1 MEKVIKISDK
11 ARDIILSKPYL
22 FKNISL
28 EDICKKVIGVIET
41 NIDLLFFST
50 AGIKSSDW
58 TLKCECNVYT
68 ESVFLEVSVD
78 TGTEVYSTSRNLATL
93 IKKGNNYDE
102 LYVSYFKSLLLPYRD
117 DGTVLIDSFFGR
129 FKNVWDFSPVHCTKV
144 SEYSQFV
151 KIGSQGVLITKDK
164 RKVSL
169 VSPEMYTKDN
179 GIGIFARFIK
189 SLKFNRDRGSIEYVE
204 AIFGDSIMTFDGT
217 IFKINDMR
225 GFDCGRLWDEICHD
239 DFFRDVDFKF
249 TSRSLNV
256 VYENKNFTKFE
267 MFDAFRQ
274 VCVEYG
280 VLKDFILTKDILNA
294 ILKNESVYS
303 PFEAVSEYI
312 KYDWTSKDKR
322 VNIKD
327 AVFFSDISA
336 KRNAAKDKGVSF
348 EHLARLANMTS
359 SKHLIGKFLVRSF
372 EISCDDS
379 DNDVISILDK
389 WASQIERISKVPE
402 NSNIRIVFYGKDGY
416 ATFKEDT
423 LVIQYY
429 RGVESEIDNI
439 FSDIEN
445 INTSFGIVIQDVT
458 RMWYIRK

>member
-22 FKNISL
+22 FKNMSL
-28 EDICKKVIGVIET
+28 ENIERKVIGVIET
-41 NIDLLFFST
+41 NIDLLFNST

-58 TLKCECNVYT
+58 TLKCECDVYT

-117 DGTVLIDSFFGR
+117 DGTVRIDSFFGR
-129 FKNVWDFSPVHCTKV
+129 FKNVWDFSSVHCTKV

-151 KIGSQGVLITKDK
+151 NIGSKGVLITKDK
-164 RKVSL
+164 HKVSL

-179 GIGIFARFIK
+179 RIGSLARFIK
-189 SLKFNRDRGSIEYVE
+189 SLKFNRDSIDYVE

-217 IFKINDMR
+217 VFKINDMR
-225 GFDCGRLWDEICHD
+225 GLDCERLWDEICKD
-239 DFFRDVDFKF
+239 DFFRDIDFKF

-256 VYENKNFTKFE
+256 TYENQNFTKFE
-267 MFDAFRQ
+267 MFDAFKQ
-274 VCVEYG
+274 VCVKYG

-294 ILKNESVYS
+294 ISKNESVYS

-327 AVFFSDISA
+327 AIFFSDISA
-336 KRNAAKDKGVSF
+336 NRNAANDNGVSF
-348 EHLARLANMTS
+348 EHLARLANLTR

-379 DNDVISILDK
+379 DKDIISILGK
-389 WASQIERISKVPE
+389 WASQIERISEVPE

-429 RGVESEIDNI
+429 RGVESEIDNV
-439 FSDIEN
+439 FSDVEN
-445 INTSFGIVIQDVT
+445 INTSLGIVIQDVT

>member
-1 MEKVIKISDK
+1 MEKVINISDK

-22 FKNISL
+22 FKNMSL
-28 EDICKKVIGVIET
+28 EDIKRKVIFAIGKSIH
-41 NIDLLFFST
+41 LLFIRT
-50 AGIKSSDW
+50 AGIDCSDW
-58 TLKCECNVYT
+58 TLKCECDVYT
-68 ESVFLEVSVD
+68 ESIFLEVSVD
-78 TGTEVYSTSRNLATL
+78 TGAEVYSTSRNLSSL
-93 IKKGNNYDE
+93 IKKGNVYDE
-102 LYVSYFKSLLLPYRD
+102 MYVSYFKSLLLPYRD
-117 DGTVLIDSFFGR
+117 DGTVIIDSFFGR
-129 FKNVWDFSPVHCTKV
+129 FKNVWDFSPVHCSKV

-151 KIGSQGVLITKDK
+151 RIGFKGVLIKKDK
-164 RKVSL
+164 GKVNL
-169 VSPEMYTKDN
+169 VSPEMYTKDSR
-179 GIGIFARFIK
+179 IGSIARFIK
-189 SLKFNRDRGSIEYVE
+189 SLKFNRDSIECIE

-217 IFKINDMR
+217 FFKINDMR
-225 GFDCGRLWDEICHD
+225 GLDCGRLWDEICND
-239 DFFRDVDFKF
+239 DFFRDIDFKF

-256 VYENKNFTKFE
+256 SYENKNFTKFE

-303 PFEAVSEYI
+303 PFDAVSEYI
-312 KYDWTSKDKR
+312 KYEWTSKDKR

-327 AVFFSDISA
+327 AVFFSDISE
-336 KRNAAKDKGVSF
+336 KRNVAKDEGVSF
-348 EHLARLANMTS
+348 EHLTRLANLTN

-379 DNDVISILDK
+379 DNDIISILGK
-389 WASQIERISKVPE
+389 WVSQIERISKIPE
-402 NSNIRIVFYGKDGY
+402 NCNIRVVFYGKDGY
-416 ATFKEDT
+416 VTFKEDT

-439 FSDIEN
+439 FSDVEN
-445 INTSFGIVIQDVT
+445 LNTSFGIVIQDVT

>member
-1 MEKVIKISDK
+1 MEKVIKISDE

-22 FKNISL
+22 FKNMSL
-28 EDICKKVIGVIET
+28 EDIEQKVISAIGKSIH
-41 NIDLLFFST
+41 LLFIRT
-50 AGIKSSDW
+50 AGIDCSDW
-58 TLKCECNVYT
+58 TLKCECDVYV
-68 ESVFLEVSVD
+68 ESVFLDVSVD
-78 TGTEVYSTSRNLATL
+78 TGAEVYSTSNKLSS
-93 IKKGNNYDE
+93 IINKGKGYEDF
-102 LYVSYFKSLLLPYRD
+102 YVSYFKSLLSSYME
-117 DGTVLIDSFFGR
+117 DGTVIIDSLFGR

-144 SEYSQFV
+144 LEYSQFV
-151 KIGSQGVLITKDK
+151 KIGSKGVLITKGNG
-164 RKVSL
+164 RVSL

-179 GIGIFARFIK
+179 RIGSLARFIK
-189 SLKFNRDRGSIEYVE
+189 SLNFSRDSIECIE
-204 AIFGDSIMTFDGT
+204 AIFGDSVMTFDGSV
-217 IFKINDMR
+217 FKINDMR
-225 GFDCGRLWDEICHD
+225 GLDCGRLWDEISND
-239 DFFRDVDFKF
+239 DFFRDIDFKF
-249 TSRSLNV
+249 ISRSLNV
-256 VYENKNFTKFE
+256 TYENHNFTKFE

-294 ILKNESVYS
+294 ILKNESIYS

-327 AVFFSDISA
+327 AIFFSDISA
-336 KRNAAKDKGVSF
+336 KRNGNKDKGVPF
-348 EHLARLANMTS
+348 EHLARLASLTD

-379 DNDVISILDK
+379 DNDIISILGK
-389 WASQIERISKVPE
+389 WASQIERISKIPE
-402 NSNIRIVFYGKDGY
+402 NCNIRVVFYGKDGY

-439 FSDIEN
+439 FSDIETL
-445 INTSFGIVIQDVT
+445 NTSIGIVIQDVT

>member
-1 MEKVIKISDK
+1 MEKVINISDK

-22 FKNISL
+22 FKNMSL
-28 EDICKKVIGVIET
+28 EDIERKVISAIGKSIH
-41 NIDLLFFST
+41 LLFIRT
-50 AGIKSSDW
+50 AGIDCSDW
-58 TLKCECNVYT
+58 TLICECDVYV
-68 ESVFLEVSVD
+68 ESVFLDVSVD
-78 TGTEVYSTSRNLATL
+78 TGAEVYSTSNKLSSI
-93 IKKGNNYDE
+93 IKKGKDYEDF
-102 LYVSYFKSLLLPYRD
+102 YVSYFKSLLLPYRED
-117 DGTVLIDSFFGR
+117 RTVIIDSFFGR
-129 FKNVWDFSPVHCTKV
+129 FKNVWDFSPVHCSKV

-151 KIGSQGVLITKDK
+151 RIGFKGVLIKKDK
-164 RKVSL
+164 GKVSL
-169 VSPEMYTKDN
+169 VSPEIYTKDSR
-179 GIGIFARFIK
+179 IGSIARFIK
-189 SLKFNRDRGSIEYVE
+189 SLKFNRDSIECIE

-217 IFKINDMR
+217 FFKINDMR
-225 GFDCGRLWDEICHD
+225 GLDCGRLWDEICND
-239 DFFRDVDFKF
+239 DFFRDIDFKF

-256 VYENKNFTKFE
+256 SYENKNFTKFE

-303 PFEAVSEYI
+303 PYEAVSEYI

-327 AVFFSDISA
+327 AIFFSDISVLC
-336 KRNAAKDKGVSF
+336 NAGKDDGVSF
-348 EHLARLANMTS
+348 EHLARLANLTTL
-359 SKHLIGKFLVRSF
+359 KHLIGKFLVRSF

-379 DNDVISILDK
+379 DNNIISILGK
-389 WASQIERISKVPE
+389 WKNQIERISKIPE
-402 NSNIRIVFYGKDGY
+402 NSNIRLVFYGKDGY

-439 FSDIEN
+439 FSDIETLN
-445 INTSFGIVIQDVT
+445 ISIGIVIQDVT

>member
-22 FKNISL
+22 FKNMSL

-50 AGIKSSDW
+50 CGIKSSDW

-102 LYVSYFKSLLLPYRD
+102 LYVSYFKTLLLPYRD

-151 KIGSQGVLITKDK
+151 KIGSQGVRITKDK

-189 SLKFNRDRGSIEYVE
+189 SLKFNRDFIECVE
-204 AIFGDSIMTFDGT
+204 AIFGDSIMTFDGSV
-217 IFKINDMR
+217 FKINDMR
-225 GFDCGRLWDEICHD
+225 GIDCGRLWDEICHD
-239 DFFRDVDFKF
+239 DFFRDIDFKF

-267 MFDAFRQ
+267 MFDAFSQ

-280 VLKDFILTKDILNA
+280 VLKDFILTNDILNA

>member
-1 MEKVIKISDK
+1 MEKVINISDK
-11 ARDIILSKPYL
+11 AKDIILSKPYL
-22 FKNISL
+22 FKNMSL

-41 NIDLLFFST
+41 NIELLFFST
-50 AGIKSSDW
+50 AGINLSDW
-58 TLKCECNVYT
+58 TLKCECDVYT
-68 ESVFLEVSVD
+68 ESVFLEVSVN
-78 TGTEVYSTSRNLATL
+78 TGTEVYSTSRNLSTL
-93 IKKGNNYDE
+93 IKKGNNYGE

-117 DGTVLIDSFFGR
+117 DGTIFIDSFFGR

-151 KIGSQGVLITKDK
+151 KIGSKGVLIKKDN

-179 GIGIFARFIK
+179 RIGSLAHFIK
-189 SLKFNRDRGSIEYVE
+189 SLKFNRDSIECVE
-204 AIFGDSIMTFDGT
+204 AIFGDSIMTFDGSV
-217 IFKINDMR
+217 FKINDMR
-225 GFDCGRLWDEICHD
+225 GLDCGRLWNEICND
-239 DFFRDVDFKF
+239 YFFRDIDFKF

-256 VYENKNFTKFE
+256 SYENKNFTKFE
-267 MFDAFRQ
+267 IFDAFRQ
-274 VCVEYG
+274 VCIEYG

-303 PFEAVSEYI
+303 PYEAVSEYI

-327 AVFFSDISA
+327 AIFFSDISA
-336 KRNAAKDKGVSF
+336 KHNAAKDKGVSF
-348 EHLARLANMTS
+348 EHLARLANLTTL
-359 SKHLIGKFLVRSF
+359 KHLIGKFLVRSF

-379 DNDVISILDK
+379 DNDIISILHK

-429 RGVESEIDNI
+429 RGIESEIDNI
-439 FSDIEN
+439 FSDIETL
-445 INTSFGIVIQDVT
+445 NTSIGIVIQDSAK
-458 RMWYIRK
+458 MWYIRKG

>member
-22 FKNISL
+22 FKNMSL

-41 NIDLLFFST
+41 NIELLFFST
-50 AGIKSSDW
+50 AGINSSDF
-58 TLKCECNVYT
+58 TLKCECDVYV
-68 ESVFLEVSVD
+68 ESVFLEVSVN
-78 TGTEVYSTSRNLATL
+78 TGTEVYSTSRNLSSL

-102 LYVSYFKSLLLPYRD
+102 MYVSYFKSLLLPYRD
-117 DGTVLIDSFFGR
+117 DGTVFIDSFFGR
-129 FKNVWDFSPVHCTKV
+129 FKNVWDFSPVHCRNV

-151 KIGSQGVLITKDK
+151 KIGSKGVLITKEK
-164 RKVSL
+164 GKVKL
-169 VSPEMYTKDN
+169 VSPEMYTQDN
-179 GIGIFARFIK
+179 RIGSFAGFIK
-189 SLKFNRDRGSIEYVE
+189 SLTFNRDSIECVE
-204 AIFGDSIMTFDGT
+204 AIFWDSIMTFDGGV
-217 IFKINDMR
+217 FKINDMR
-225 GFDCGRLWDEICHD
+225 GLDCGRLWDEICND
-239 DFFRDVDFKF
+239 DFFRDIDFKF

-256 VYENKNFTKFE
+256 TYENQNFTKFE

-274 VCVEYG
+274 VCIEYG

-303 PFEAVSEYI
+303 PFDAVCEYI

-322 VNIKD
+322 VNVKD
-327 AVFFSDISA
+327 AIFFSDISS
-336 KRNAAKDKGVSF
+336 KRNGNKDKGVPF
-348 EHLARLANMTS
+348 EHLARLANLTS
-359 SKHLIGKFLVRSF
+359 SKHLIGKFLVKSF

-379 DNDVISILDK
+379 ETDIISILGK
-389 WASQIERISKVPE
+389 WESQIERISKVPE
-402 NSNIRIVFYGKDGY
+402 NNNIRVIFYGKDGY

-439 FSDIEN
+439 FSDIETL
-445 INTSFGIVIQDVT
+445 NTSIGIVIQDSA

>member
-1 MEKVIKISDK
+1 MEKVINISDK

-22 FKNISL
+22 FKNMSL
-28 EDICKKVIGVIET
+28 EDIKRKVIFDIGKSIH
-41 NIDLLFFST
+41 LLFIRT
-50 AGIKSSDW
+50 AGIDCSDW
-58 TLKCECNVYT
+58 TLKCECDVYV
-68 ESVFLEVSVD
+68 ESVFLDVSVD
-78 TGTEVYSTSRNLATL
+78 TGAEMYNTSNKLSS
-93 IKKGNNYDE
+93 IINKGKNYEDF
-102 LYVSYFKSLLLPYRD
+102 YVSYFKSLLSSYME
-117 DGTVLIDSFFGR
+117 DGTVIIDSLFGR
-129 FKNVWDFSPVHCTKV
+129 FKNVWDFSPVHCRKV

-151 KIGSQGVLITKDK
+151 KIGSKGVLITKGNG
-164 RKVSL
+164 KVSL

-179 GIGIFARFIK
+179 RIGSLARFIK
-189 SLKFNRDRGSIEYVE
+189 SLNFSRDLIESVE
-204 AIFGDSIMTFDGT
+204 AIFGDSIISFDGSV
-217 IFKINDMR
+217 FKINDMR
-225 GFDCGRLWDEICHD
+225 GFDCGRLWDEICND
-239 DFFRDVDFKF
+239 DFFRDIDFKF

-256 VYENKNFTKFE
+256 FYENKNFTKFE

-274 VCVEYG
+274 VCVEYE

-322 VNIKD
+322 VNVKD
-327 AVFFSDISA
+327 AIFFIDISGC
-336 KRNAAKDKGVSF
+336 RNENKDKGVSF
-348 EHLARLANMTS
+348 EHLARLANLTS

-379 DNDVISILDK
+379 DNDIISILGK
-389 WASQIERISKVPE
+389 WASQIERISKIPE
-402 NSNIRIVFYGKDGY
+402 NCNIRVIFYGKDGY

-439 FSDIEN
+439 FSDVETL
-445 INTSFGIVIQDVT
+445 NTSLGIVIQDSA
-458 RMWYIRK
+458 RMWYIRR

>member
-1 MEKVIKISDK
+1 MEKVINISDK

-22 FKNISL
+22 FKNMSL

-41 NIDLLFFST
+41 NIELLFFST
-50 AGIKSSDW
+50 AGINSSDF
-58 TLKCECNVYT
+58 TLKCECDVYT
-68 ESVFLEVSVD
+68 ESVFLEVSVN
-78 TGTEVYSTSRNLATL
+78 TGTEVYSTSRNLSTL

-102 LYVSYFKSLLLPYRD
+102 MYVSYFKSLLLPYRD
-117 DGTVLIDSFFGR
+117 DGTVFIDSFFGR
-129 FKNVWDFSPVHCTKV
+129 FKNVWDFSPVHCRNV

-151 KIGSQGVLITKDK
+151 KIGSKGVLITKEK
-164 RKVSL
+164 GKVKL
-169 VSPEMYTKDN
+169 VSPEMYTQDN
-179 GIGIFARFIK
+179 RIGSLAGFIK
-189 SLKFNRDRGSIEYVE
+189 SLKFNKDSIKCVE
-204 AIFGDSIMTFDGT
+204 AIFWDSIMTFDGSV
-217 IFKINDMR
+217 FKINDMR
-225 GFDCGRLWDEICHD
+225 GLDCGRLWDEICND
-239 DFFRDVDFKF
+239 DFFRNIDFKF

-256 VYENKNFTKFE
+256 TYENQNFTKFE

-322 VNIKD
+322 VNVKD
-327 AVFFSDISA
+327 AIFFIDISGC
-336 KRNAAKDKGVSF
+336 RNENKDKCVSF
-348 EHLARLANMTS
+348 EHLARLANLTS
-359 SKHLIGKFLVRSF
+359 LKHLIGKFLVMSF

-379 DNDVISILDK
+379 DNDIISILGK
-389 WASQIERISKVPE
+389 WASQIECISKIPE
-402 NSNIRIVFYGKDGY
+402 NCNIRVIFYGKDGY

-439 FSDIEN
+439 FSDVETL
-445 INTSFGIVIQDVT
+445 NTSLGIVIQDSA

>member
-1 MEKVIKISDK
+1 MEKVINISDK

-22 FKNISL
+22 FKNMSL
-28 EDICKKVIGVIET
+28 EDIERKVIFVIGKS
-41 NIDLLFFST
+41 IHLLFIRT
-50 AGIKSSDW
+50 AGIDCSDW
-58 TLKCECNVYT
+58 TLKCECDVYT

-78 TGTEVYSTSRNLATL
+78 TGTEVYSTSRNLSSL
-93 IKKGNNYDE
+93 IKKVNAYDE
-102 LYVSYFKSLLLPYRD
+102 MYVSYFKSLLLPYRD
-117 DGTVLIDSFFGR
+117 DGIVFIDSFFGR

-179 GIGIFARFIK
+179 RIGSLAHFIK
-189 SLKFNRDRGSIEYVE
+189 SLKFNRDSIECVE
-204 AIFGDSIMTFDGT
+204 AIFGDSIMTFDGSV
-217 IFKINDMR
+217 FKINDMR
-225 GFDCGRLWDEICHD
+225 GLDCERLWDEISKD
-239 DFFRDVDFKF
+239 DFFRDIDFKF

-256 VYENKNFTKFE
+256 TYENRNFTKFE

-294 ILKNESVYS
+294 ILKNESIYS
-303 PFEAVSEYI
+303 PYEAVCEYI
-312 KYDWTSKDKR
+312 KYDWTSKNKR
-322 VNIKD
+322 VNVKD
-327 AVFFSDISA
+327 AIFFSDISA
-336 KRNAAKDKGVSF
+336 KRNANKDKGVSF
-348 EHLARLANMTS
+348 EHLARLANLTS

-379 DNDVISILDK
+379 DNDIISILYK

-402 NSNIRIVFYGKDGY
+402 NSNVRVIFYGKDGY

-429 RGVESEIDNI
+429 RGVESEIDNV
-439 FSDIEN
+439 FSDVEN
-445 INTSFGIVIQDVT
+445 INTSLGIVIQDVT

>member
-1 MEKVIKISDK
+1 MEKVINISDK
-11 ARDIILSKPYL
+11 AKDIILSKPYL
-22 FKNISL
+22 FKNMSL

-41 NIDLLFFST
+41 NIELLFFST
-50 AGIKSSDW
+50 AGINLSDW
-58 TLKCECNVYT
+58 TLKCECDVYT
-68 ESVFLEVSVD
+68 ENVFLEVSVN
-78 TGTEVYSTSRNLATL
+78 TGTEVYSTSRNLSTL
-93 IKKGNNYDE
+93 IKKGNNYGE

-117 DGTVLIDSFFGR
+117 DGTIFIDSFFGR

-151 KIGSQGVLITKDK
+151 KIGSKGVLIKKDN

-179 GIGIFARFIK
+179 RIGSLAHFIK
-189 SLKFNRDRGSIEYVE
+189 SLKFNRDSIECVE
-204 AIFGDSIMTFDGT
+204 AIFGDSIMTFDGSV
-217 IFKINDMR
+217 FKINDMR
-225 GFDCGRLWDEICHD
+225 GLDCGRLWNEICND
-239 DFFRDVDFKF
+239 DFFRDIDFKF

-256 VYENKNFTKFE
+256 SYENKNFTKFE
-267 MFDAFRQ
+267 IFDAFRQ
-274 VCVEYG
+274 VCIEYG

-303 PFEAVSEYI
+303 PYEAVSEYV

-322 VNIKD
+322 FNIKD
-327 AVFFSDISA
+327 AIFFSDISA
-336 KRNAAKDKGVSF
+336 KHNAAKDKGVSF
-348 EHLARLANMTS
+348 EHLARLANLTTL
-359 SKHLIGKFLVRSF
+359 KHLIGKFLVRSF

-379 DNDVISILDK
+379 DNDIISILHK

-416 ATFKEDT
+416 VTFKEDT

-429 RGVESEIDNI
+429 RGIESEIDNI
-439 FSDIEN
+439 FSDIETL
-445 INTSFGIVIQDVT
+445 NTSIGIVIQDSA
-458 RMWYIRK
+458 RMWYIRKG

>member
-1 MEKVIKISDK
+1 MEKVINISDK

-22 FKNISL
+22 FKNMSL

-50 AGIKSSDW
+50 CGIKSSDW
-58 TLKCECNVYT
+58 TLKCECDVYT

-78 TGTEVYSTSRNLATL
+78 TGTEVYSTNRNLSTL

-102 LYVSYFKSLLLPYRD
+102 MYVLYFKSLLLPYRD
-117 DGTVLIDSFFGR
+117 DGTVFIDSFFGR
-129 FKNVWDFSPVHCTKV
+129 FKNVWDFSPVHCRKV

-151 KIGSQGVLITKDK
+151 KIGSKGVLITKGNG
-164 RKVSL
+164 KVSL

-179 GIGIFARFIK
+179 RIGSLARFIK
-189 SLKFNRDRGSIEYVE
+189 SLNFSRDSIESVE
-204 AIFGDSIMTFDGT
+204 AIFGDSIISFDGSV
-217 IFKINDMR
+217 FKINDMR
-225 GFDCGRLWDEICHD
+225 GLDCGRLWDEICHD

-256 VYENKNFTKFE
+256 AYENQNFIKFE

-280 VLKDFILTKDILNA
+280 VLKDFILTRDILNA

-303 PFEAVSEYI
+303 PYNAVCEYI
-312 KYDWTSKDKR
+312 KYDWSSKDKR
-322 VNIKD
+322 IDVKD
-327 AVFFSDISA
+327 AIFFSDISVL
-336 KRNAAKDKGVSF
+336 RNAGKDDGVSF
-348 EHLARLANMTS
+348 EHLTRLARLTD

-379 DNDVISILDK
+379 DNDIISILGK
-389 WASQIERISKVPE
+389 WASQIERISKIPE
-402 NSNIRIVFYGKDGY
+402 NCNIRVIFYGKDGY
-416 ATFKEDT
+416 ATFKENT

-429 RGVESEIDNI
+429 RDVESEIDNI
-439 FSDIEN
+439 FSDIETL
-445 INTSFGIVIQDVT
+445 NTSLGIVIQDSA
-458 RMWYIRK
+458 RMWYIRKG

>member
-1 MEKVIKISDK
+1 MEKIINISDK

-22 FKNISL
+22 FKNMSL

-41 NIDLLFFST
+41 NIELLFFST
-50 AGIKSSDW
+50 AGINSSDF
-58 TLKCECNVYT
+58 TLKCECDVYT

-78 TGTEVYSTSRNLATL
+78 TGTEVYSTSRNLSTL

-102 LYVSYFKSLLLPYRD
+102 MYVSYFKSLLLPYRD
-117 DGTVLIDSFFGR
+117 DGIVFIDSFFGR
-129 FKNVWDFSPVHCTKV
+129 FKNVWDFSPVHCKNV

-151 KIGSQGVLITKDK
+151 KIGSKGVLITKEK
-164 RKVSL
+164 GKVKL
-169 VSPEMYTKDN
+169 VSPEMYTQDN
-179 GIGIFARFIK
+179 RIGSFAGFIK
-189 SLKFNRDRGSIEYVE
+189 SLKFNKDSIECVE
-204 AIFGDSIMTFDGT
+204 AIFWDSIMTFDGSV
-217 IFKINDMR
+217 FKINDMR
-225 GFDCGRLWDEICHD
+225 GLDCGRLWDEICND
-239 DFFRDVDFKF
+239 DFFRNIDFKF

-256 VYENKNFTKFE
+256 TYENQNFTKFE

-274 VCVEYG
+274 VCIEYG

-303 PFEAVSEYI
+303 PFDAVCEYI

-322 VNIKD
+322 VNVKD
-327 AVFFSDISA
+327 AIFFSDISS
-336 KRNAAKDKGVSF
+336 KRNGNKDKGVPF
-348 EHLARLANMTS
+348 EHLARLANLTS
-359 SKHLIGKFLVRSF
+359 SKHLIGKFLVKSF

-379 DNDVISILDK
+379 ETDIISILGK
-389 WASQIERISKVPE
+389 WESQIERISKVPE
-402 NSNIRIVFYGKDGY
+402 NSNIRVIFYGKDGY

-439 FSDIEN
+439 FSDIETL
-445 INTSFGIVIQDVT
+445 NTSLGIVIQDSA
-458 RMWYIRK
+458 RMWYIRKG

>member
-22 FKNISL
+22 FKNMSL
-28 EDICKKVIGVIET
+28 ENIERKVIGVIET
-41 NIDLLFFST
+41 NIDLLFNST

-58 TLKCECNVYT
+58 TLKCECDVYA

-78 TGTEVYSTSRNLATL
+78 TGTEVYSTSRNLSTL
-93 IKKGNNYDE
+93 IKKGNDYDE
-102 LYVSYFKSLLLPYRD
+102 LYVSYFKSLLLPYRN
-117 DGTVLIDSFFGR
+117 DGTIFIDSFFGR

-151 KIGSQGVLITKDK
+151 NIGSKGVLITKDK
-164 RKVSL
+164 HKVSL
-169 VSPEMYTKDN
+169 VSPEMCTKDN
-179 GIGIFARFIK
+179 RIGSLACFIK
-189 SLKFNRDRGSIEYVE
+189 SLKFNRDSIDYVE

-217 IFKINDMR
+217 VFKINDMR
-225 GFDCGRLWDEICHD
+225 GLDCERLWDEISKD
-239 DFFRDVDFKF
+239 DFFRDIDFKF

-256 VYENKNFTKFE
+256 TYENRNFTKFE

-336 KRNAAKDKGVSF
+336 KRNAAKDNGVSF
-348 EHLARLANMTS
+348 EHLARLANLTS

-379 DNDVISILDK
+379 DNDIISILYK
-389 WASQIERISKVPE
+389 WESQIERISKVPE
-402 NSNIRIVFYGKDGY
+402 NSNVRVIFYGKDGY

-439 FSDIEN
+439 FSDIETL
-445 INTSFGIVIQDVT
+445 NTSIGIVIQDVT
-458 RMWYIRK
+458 RMWYIRKG

>member
-1 MEKVIKISDK
+1 MEKVINISDK

-22 FKNISL
+22 FKNMSL
-28 EDICKKVIGVIET
+28 EDIERKVIFVIGKS
-41 NIDLLFFST
+41 IHLLFIRT
-50 AGIKSSDW
+50 AGINYSDF

-78 TGTEVYSTSRNLATL
+78 TGTEVYSTSRNLSTL
-93 IKKGNNYDE
+93 IKKGNNYEE

-151 KIGSQGVLITKDK
+151 KIGSKGVLITKEK
-164 RKVSL
+164 GKVKL

-179 GIGIFARFIK
+179 RIGSLARFIK
-189 SLKFNRDRGSIEYVE
+189 SLNFNRNSIESVD
-204 AIFGDSIMTFDGT
+204 AIFGDSIMTFDGDV
-217 IFKINDMR
+217 FKINDMR
-225 GFDCGRLWDEICHD
+225 GLDCGRLWDEICND
-239 DFFRDVDFKF
+239 DFFRDIDFKF

-256 VYENKNFTKFE
+256 SYENKNFTKFE

-322 VNIKD
+322 VNVKD
-327 AVFFSDISA
+327 AIFFSDISS
-336 KRNAAKDKGVSF
+336 KRNGNKDKGVPF
-348 EHLARLANMTS
+348 EHLARLANLTS

-379 DNDVISILDK
+379 DNDIISILGK
-389 WASQIERISKVPE
+389 WASQIERISKIPE
-402 NSNIRIVFYGKDGY
+402 NCNIRVVFYGKDGY

-439 FSDIEN
+439 FSDIETL
-445 INTSFGIVIQDVT
+445 NTSIGIVIQDVT